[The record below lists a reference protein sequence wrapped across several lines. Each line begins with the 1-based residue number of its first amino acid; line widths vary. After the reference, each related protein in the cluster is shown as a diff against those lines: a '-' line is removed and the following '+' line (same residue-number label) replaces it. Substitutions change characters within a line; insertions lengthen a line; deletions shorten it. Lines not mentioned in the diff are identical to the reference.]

1 MNIRKHK
8 RYLTRLSNRKNKNI
22 NEYLIIF
29 HKDEKKIKNIKY
41 SFQKLRNKGK
51 QGKLKKELRQYK
63 NNEIDNIN
71 ALLGK
76 AKG

>member
-8 RYLTRLSNRKNKNI
+8 RHLARLSERKNKKI
-22 NEYLIIF
+22 SEYLFIF
-29 HKDEKKIKNIKY
+29 HKDEKKIKNIMY
-41 SFQKLRNKGK
+41 SFQKIRNKGK
-51 QGKLKKELRQYK
+51 QSKLKKELRQYK